1 MNEQGQR
8 MEQGREEQ
16 GQRKRQGIC
25 IGGMGSQAGCRKM
38 DHFTMKIILKK

>member
-1 MNEQGQR
+1 MNQQGQR

-25 IGGMGSQAGCRKM
+25 IGGLEVPGRLPQDGPR
-38 DHFTMKIILKK
+38 